1 MRDFPVIGLCMYCAG
16 LSGIFQFTRYGGWR
30 LKGHRL
36 VGLCGL
42 TPSPARDATIFLI
55 HRAATVLDRL
65 AKAKHIGAMTDLKNI
80 RNFSIVA
87 HIDHGK
93 STLADR
99 LIQMTG
105 TVAERDM
112 KAQLLDAMDIER
124 ERGITIKANTV
135 RIDYPAKDGQH
146 YVLNLIDT
154 PGHVDFGYEVSRS
167 MQAVEGS
174 LLVVDA
180 TQGVEAQTLANV
192 YQAIEADHEIV
203 PVLNKID
210 LPAADVD
217 RVAEQIEDVIGI
229 DATDAVQ
236 ISAKTGIGIP
246 DVLEAIVQRLPAP
259 EGNPE
264 APLKAMLVDSYYDA
278 YLGVVVIIR
287 VIDGKIRKGDR
298 IRMMKTGGAYPVD
311 RLGVFR
317 PKMENIDE
325 LGPGEIGFITASIK
339 QVRDTRVGDTIT
351 HERKPCAE
359 PLPGFKPSQPV
370 VFCGLFP
377 VDSAEFENL
386 RDAIEKLALN
396 DASFSYEMETS
407 AALGFGFRCGFLGLL
422 HLEVIRDRLERE
434 YDIDLITTAPS
445 VIYHLHMKDG
455 TTVELHN
462 PADMPDLTHVD
473 HIEEPRIKATILVPD
488 EYLGDV
494 LKLCQDRRGVQL
506 DLTYA
511 GNRAMVVYDLPL
523 NEVVFDFYDR
533 LKSVTKG
540 YASFDYQMIGYQ
552 QDFLVKMQILV
563 NDEPV
568 DALSVMVHRDRAE
581 ARGRA
586 MCEKLKELIPRHM
599 FKIPIQAAI
608 GGRVIARETLA
619 AMRKD
624 VTAKCYGGDATRKRK
639 LLEKQKA
646 GKKKMRQFGK
656 VEIPQSAFIN
666 ALKMDD

>member
-1 MRDFPVIGLCMYCAG
+1 
-16 LSGIFQFTRYGGWR
+16 
-30 LKGHRL
+30 
-36 VGLCGL
+36 
-42 TPSPARDATIFLI
+42 
-55 HRAATVLDRL
+55 
-65 AKAKHIGAMTDLKNI
+65 MTDLDLI

-112 KAQLLDAMDIER
+112 KAQLLDSMDIER

-135 RIDYPAKDGQH
+135 RIEYPAKDGRS

-154 PGHVDFGYEVSRS
+154 PGHVDFAYEVSRS
-167 MQAVEGS
+167 MRAVEGS

-180 TQGVEAQTLANV
+180 SQGVEAQTLANV
-192 YQAIEADHEIV
+192 YQAIDAGHEIV

-210 LPAADVD
+210 LPAAEPE
-217 RVAEQIEDVIGI
+217 RVKENIEEVIGI
-229 DATDAVQ
+229 DAHDAIE
-236 ISAKTGIGIP
+236 ISAKTGLGIP
-246 DVLEAIVQRLPAP
+246 DVLEAIVTRLPAP
-259 EGNPE
+259 KGDRN
-264 APLKAMLVDSYYDA
+264 APLKAMLVDSWYDA
-278 YLGVVVIIR
+278 YLGVVVMIR
-287 VIDGKIRKGDR
+287 VMDGVVKKGDR
-298 IRMMKTGGAYPVD
+298 IRMMQTNAVYGIDKLAV
-311 RLGVFR
+311 LR
-317 PKMENIDE
+317 PQMQDIAE
-325 LGPGEIGFITASIK
+325 LGPGEIGVLTASIK

-351 HERKPCAE
+351 HERKGSDT
-359 PLPGFKPSQPV
+359 PLPGFKPAQPV

-377 VDSAEFENL
+377 VDANDFEAL

-422 HLEVIRDRLERE
+422 HLEVVRDRLERE
-434 YDIDLITTAPS
+434 YDLDLITTAPS
-445 VIYHLHMKDG
+445 VVFKLHRKDG
-455 TTVELHN
+455 EVRDLHN
-462 PADMPDLTHVD
+462 PADMPDLTYVD
-473 HIEEPRIKATILVPD
+473 HIEEPRIKATIMVPD

-494 LKLCQDRRGVQL
+494 LKLCQDRRGIQM

-523 NEVVFDFYDR
+523 AEVVFDFYDR

-540 YASFDYQMIGYQ
+540 YASFDYQLSEYRE
-552 QDFLVKMQILV
+552 DFLVKMSILV

-568 DALSVMVHRDRAE
+568 DALSIMVHRDRAE
-581 ARGRA
+581 SRGRV
-586 MCEKLKELIPRHM
+586 MVEKLKELIPRHM

-608 GGRVIARETLA
+608 GSRVIARETLS

-624 VTAKCYGGDATRKRK
+624 VTAKCYGGDATRKKK

-656 VEIPQSAFIN
+656 VEIPQTAFIQ
-666 ALKMDD
+666 ALKMDG

>member
-1 MRDFPVIGLCMYCAG
+1 MTE
-16 LSGIFQFTRYGGWR
+16 LS
-30 LKGHRL
+30 L
-36 VGLCGL
+36 
-42 TPSPARDATIFLI
+42 
-55 HRAATVLDRL
+55 
-65 AKAKHIGAMTDLKNI
+65 I

-99 LIQMTG
+99 LIQLTG

-112 KAQLLDAMDIER
+112 KTQLLDSMDIER

-135 RIDYPAKDGQH
+135 RINYPAKDGH
-146 YVLNLIDT
+146 TYVLNLIDT
-154 PGHVDFGYEVSRS
+154 PGHVDFAYEVSRS
-167 MQAVEGS
+167 MRAVEGS

-192 YQAIEADHEIV
+192 YQAIDADHEIV

-210 LPAADVD
+210 LPAAEPD
-217 RVAEQIEDVIGI
+217 RVKAQIEDVIGI
-229 DATDAVQ
+229 DASNAVS

-246 DVLEAIVQRLPAP
+246 DVLEAIVTRLPAP
-259 EGNPE
+259 KGDRD
-264 APLKAMLVDSYYDA
+264 APLKAMLVDSWYDS
-278 YLGVVVIIR
+278 YLGVVVMIR
-287 VIDGKIRKGDR
+287 VMDGVVRRGDQVK
-298 IRMMKTGGAYPVD
+298 MMQTGATY
-311 RLGVFR
+311 RLDKLAVLT
-317 PKMENIDE
+317 PAMKDIAE
-325 LGPGEIGFITASIK
+325 LGPGEIGVFTASIK

-351 HERKPCAE
+351 TEKKGADKA
-359 PLPGFKPSQPV
+359 LPGFKPAQPV

-377 VDSAEFENL
+377 VDANDFEPL

-434 YDIDLITTAPS
+434 YDLDLITTAPS
-445 VIYHLHMKDG
+445 VVFKLHMRDG
-455 TTVELHN
+455 EVMDLHN
-462 PADMPDLTHVD
+462 PADMPDPSIID
-473 HIEEPRIKATILVPD
+473 HITEPRIKATIMVPD

-494 LKLCQDRRGVQL
+494 LKLCQDRRGIQL

-511 GNRAMVVYDLPL
+511 GSRAMAVYDLPL
-523 NEVVFDFYDR
+523 AEVVFDFYDR

-540 YASFDYQMIGYQ
+540 YASFDYQISEYRE
-552 QDFLVKMQILV
+552 DYLVKMSILV

-568 DALSVMVHRDRAE
+568 DALSMMVHRDRAE
-581 ARGRA
+581 SRGRA
-586 MCEKLKELIPRHM
+586 MVEKLKELIPRHM

-608 GGRVIARETLA
+608 GSRVIARETLS

-624 VTAKCYGGDATRKRK
+624 VTAKCYGGDATRKKK

-656 VEIPQSAFIN
+656 VEIPQTAFIQ
-666 ALKMDD
+666 ALKMDS

>member
-1 MRDFPVIGLCMYCAG
+1 
-16 LSGIFQFTRYGGWR
+16 
-30 LKGHRL
+30 
-36 VGLCGL
+36 
-42 TPSPARDATIFLI
+42 
-55 HRAATVLDRL
+55 
-65 AKAKHIGAMTDLKNI
+65 MTDLSRI

-99 LIQMTG
+99 LIQLTG

-112 KAQLLDAMDIER
+112 QEQLLDSMDIER

-135 RIDYPAKDGQH
+135 RIEYPAKDGQT

-154 PGHVDFGYEVSRS
+154 PGHVDFAYEVSRS

-180 TQGVEAQTLANV
+180 SQGVEAQTLANV
-192 YQAIEADHEIV
+192 YQAIDADHEIV
-203 PVLNKID
+203 PVLNKVD
-210 LPAADVD
+210 LPAAEPD
-217 RVAEQIEDVIGI
+217 RVKEQIEDVIGI
-229 DATDAVQ
+229 EAHDAIE
-236 ISAKTGIGIP
+236 ISAKTGLGIP

-259 EGNPE
+259 TGQRD
-264 APLKAMLVDSYYDA
+264 APLKAMLVDSYYDP
-278 YLGVVVIIR
+278 YLGVVVLIR
-287 VIDGKIRKGDR
+287 VIDGVIKKGDR
-298 IRMMKTGGAYPVD
+298 IRMMKTGGTYPID

-317 PKMENIDE
+317 PAMQDIAE
-325 LGPGEIGFITASIK
+325 LGPGEMGFLTASIK

-351 HERKPCAE
+351 HEKKQTDA
-359 PLPGFKPSQPV
+359 PLPGFKPSVPV

-377 VDSAEFENL
+377 VDTNDFEDL

-396 DASFSYEMETS
+396 DASFTHEMETS

-434 YDIDLITTAPS
+434 YDIELITTAPS
-445 VIYHLHMKDG
+445 VIYHIYQRDG
-455 TTVELHN
+455 TMIELHN
-462 PADMPDLTHVD
+462 PADMPDAATID
-473 HIEEPRIKATILVPD
+473 RIEEPRIKATILVPD

-494 LKLCQDRRGVQL
+494 LALCHDRRGEQL

-511 GNRAMVVYDLPL
+511 GTRAMVVYDLPL

-540 YASFDYQMIGYQ
+540 YASFDYQMIGYRE
-552 QDFLVKMQILV
+552 DNLVKMQILV
-563 NDEPV
+563 NEEPV
-568 DALSVMVHRDRAE
+568 DALSIMVHRDRAE
-581 ARGRA
+581 MRGRA

-608 GGRVIARETLA
+608 GGRVIARETIA
-619 AMRKD
+619 ALRKD

-639 LLEKQKA
+639 LLDKQKA

-666 ALKMDD
+666 ALKMDG

>member
-1 MRDFPVIGLCMYCAG
+1 
-16 LSGIFQFTRYGGWR
+16 
-30 LKGHRL
+30 
-36 VGLCGL
+36 
-42 TPSPARDATIFLI
+42 
-55 HRAATVLDRL
+55 
-65 AKAKHIGAMTDLKNI
+65 MTDLKNI

-99 LIQMTG
+99 LIQSTN
-105 TVAERDM
+105 TVEDRDM
-112 KAQLLDAMDIER
+112 KEQLLDSMDIER

-135 RIDYPAKDGQH
+135 RIDYVAKDGEA

-154 PGHVDFGYEVSRS
+154 PGHVDFAYEVSRS
-167 MQAVEGS
+167 MRAVEGS

-180 TQGVEAQTLANV
+180 SQGVEAQTLANV

-210 LPAADVD
+210 LPAAEPD
-217 RVAEQIEDVIGI
+217 RIRTQIEDVIGI
-229 DATDAVQ
+229 DASEAVE
-236 ISAKTGIGIP
+236 ISAKTGLGIP
-246 DVLEAIVQRLPAP
+246 DVLEAIVTKLPAP
-259 EGNPE
+259 QGDPD
-264 APLKAMLVDSYYDA
+264 APLKAMLVDSWYDA
-278 YLGVVVIIR
+278 YLGVVVLVRI
-287 VIDGKIRKGDR
+287 IDGHLKKGDR
-298 IRMMKTGGAYPVD
+298 IKMLNTGATYPVD
-311 RLGVFR
+311 RVGVFK
-317 PKMENIDE
+317 PEMLQTGS
-325 LGPGEIGFITASIK
+325 LGPGELGFLTASIK

-351 HERKPCAE
+351 HEKKGITQA
-359 PLPGFKPSQPV
+359 LPGFQPAQPV

-396 DASFSYEMETS
+396 DASFSFEMETS

-445 VIYHLHMKDG
+445 VIYQVHMNDG
-455 TTVELHN
+455 SIVELHN
-462 PADMPDLTHVD
+462 PADMPDVTKID
-473 HIEEPRIKATILVPD
+473 RIEEPRINATILVPD

-494 LKLCQDRRGVQL
+494 LKLCQDRRGIQT

-511 GNRAMVVYDLPL
+511 GSRAMAVYDLPL
-523 NEVVFDFYDR
+523 NEVVFDFYDK

-540 YASFDYQMIGYQ
+540 YASFDYQIAEYR
-552 QDFLVKMQILV
+552 QDNLVKMSILV
-563 NDEPV
+563 NEEPV
-568 DALSVMVHRDRAE
+568 DALSMLVHRDRAE

-586 MCEKLKELIPRHM
+586 MCEKLKTLIPQHL

-608 GGRVIARETLA
+608 GGKVIARETISAL
-619 AMRKD
+619 RKD
-624 VTAKCYGGDATRKRK
+624 VTAKCYGGDVTRKKK

-646 GKKKMRQFGK
+646 GKKKMRQFGR
-656 VEIPQSAFIN
+656 VDIPQEAFIS
-666 ALKMDD
+666 ALKMDS